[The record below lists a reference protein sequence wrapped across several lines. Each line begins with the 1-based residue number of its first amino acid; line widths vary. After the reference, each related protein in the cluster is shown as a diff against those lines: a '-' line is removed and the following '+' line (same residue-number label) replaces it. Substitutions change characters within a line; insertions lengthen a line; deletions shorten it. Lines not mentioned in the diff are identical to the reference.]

1 MQMNQMNVFG
11 VNGGGLDDR
20 GMFVRHDGMDSSGM
34 GVPGMMPNRMMPNA
48 HVHGTVAG
56 MMTNNTMQGNDGAHR
71 RPNMMGGVNGGI
83 VGQGMGAQGGD
94 PGMGSSVLGTGS
106 MLAMGGGM
114 HGGMIK
120 GGSMAGMCGGM
131 QGSMQSAN
139 VIGGAG
145 TGELGMNPGGGR
157 MGSLADG
164 SGSGMVGGMGTGMGI
179 DMGMGIGMG
188 MASHPG
194 MGGGMAMEMGGG
206 IAGGMGAG
214 MQTTGARVYGNMDM
228 TGMRGGDERPVMSM
242 LTGMTGMRGGL
253 SIEGMGTLLQDVETY
268 DGNADPP
275 MPQVEES
282 MQAVTLGEQ
291 MSVQQQNKQMMSTIL
306 PQNQPQWQQ
315 PGVSVMH
322 NGRLCETLQPSV
334 HALRMHS
341 QMAAAMLLEP
351 GHSNVPDEWLA
362 VSDAGRPREM
372 PAAGGQSEGVERFVA
387 GFVDND
393 VAGAFSRNAGGS
405 CVSGLRPAFTGPDDS
420 TREAGAGPSAESSS
434 LEAGAFDFSARNGA
448 GLLSGSRVWARACVS

>member
-1 MQMNQMNVFG
+1 
-11 VNGGGLDDR
+11 
-20 GMFVRHDGMDSSGM
+20 
-34 GVPGMMPNRMMPNA
+34 
-48 HVHGTVAG
+48 
-56 MMTNNTMQGNDGAHR
+56 
-71 RPNMMGGVNGGI
+71 
-83 VGQGMGAQGGD
+83 MGA
-94 PGMGSSVLGTGS
+94 SVLGTGS

-114 HGGMIK
+114 HGGMRK
-120 GGSMAGMCGGM
+120 GDSMAGICGGM
-131 QGSMQSAN
+131 QGGMQSAN
-139 VIGGAG
+139 LIGGGG

-164 SGSGMVGGMGTGMGI
+164 SGSGVVGGIGMGMDI
-179 DMGMGIGMG
+179 DMGLGLGMG

-194 MGGGMAMEMGGG
+194 MGGGMMMEMGGG

-214 MQTTGARVYGNMDM
+214 MQTAGVHGNMDITRM
-228 TGMRGGDERPVMSM
+228 G
-242 LTGMTGMRGGL
+242 GGL
-253 SIEGMGTLLQDVETY
+253 GIQGMGTWLQDVETY

-291 MSVQQQNKQMMSTIL
+291 VSVQQQNKQMMSTIL
-306 PQNQPQWQQ
+306 AQNQPQWQQ

-362 VSDAGRPREM
+362 VSDAGRPRET
-372 PAAGGQSEGVERFVA
+372 PAAGGQSEGVERSVA
-387 GFVDND
+387 GFLDND

-405 CVSGLRPAFTGPDDS
+405 CVPGLRPLFTGPDDPS
-420 TREAGAGPSAESSS
+420 REAGAGPSAESSS
-434 LEAGAFDFSARNGA
+434 LEAGAFDVSARNGA
-448 GLLSGSRVWARACVS
+448 GLLSGSRVWARVCVC